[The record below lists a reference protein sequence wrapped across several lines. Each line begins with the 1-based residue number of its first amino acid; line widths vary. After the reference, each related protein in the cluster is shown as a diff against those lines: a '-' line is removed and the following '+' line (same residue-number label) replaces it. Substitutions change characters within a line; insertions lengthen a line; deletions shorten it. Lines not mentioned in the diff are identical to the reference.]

1 MRMLLVNSLI
11 EGSKQPKLGTD
22 VVDHEMSKLNFM
34 DEKEVQVTAEL
45 QANCQKLLTPLD
57 ERLKTPP
64 FFSAAFEV
72 FDSIKE

>member
-1 MRMLLVNSLI
+1 
-11 EGSKQPKLGTD
+11 
-22 VVDHEMSKLNFM
+22 M